1 MTSINTNMNAQLAAN
16 AITKNE
22 RAMSQTMERL
32 STGLRINS
40 AQDDAAGLGIATK
53 MTSQV
58 NGLNQAVRNAN
69 DGISMIATADGAAAE
84 ITDMLQ
90 RMRELAVQAAS
101 ETVSAAD
108 VTNINVEFKQLAV
121 GIEQIADNTQ
131 FNGMNILNGTGRSGV
146 DTDGTF
152 TFQLGSNNG
161 QTEALEFNDFQLAG
175 GAAVAA
181 VAGKMDFAG
190 ITATALALAKTN
202 NTDITFDI
210 NGTAAT
216 LDVSTVGSAG
226 TKAVLEIAMTDAQAH
241 ASTTATTM
249 TFQDKN
255 DVDYALAGVVAWTAV
270 SDVVAAWN
278 TAHQTTS
285 GLTASE
291 VLSAAGATTH
301 FRLTETNTP
310 TTVIDVSA
318 DWSITGVDSGSV
330 WMSQGSAAQTQT
342 TATDSTT
349 ATLSVAQAAAA
360 LGTVDGHTFTA
371 NGAGGV
377 LQSLQATGTTSATHY
392 MTSSLGAGVETTAGV
407 TVGVAGVM
415 GANLSGMVAASATI
429 TATTASILT
438 TLDTA
443 MTGVESQRAK
453 YGAMQNRLTHAVDN
467 LTNVSQNSSASLSR
481 IQDADYAAETTE
493 LARTQIIS
501 QAATA
506 MLSQANQQAQSVLAL
521 LK

>member
-40 AQDDAAGLGIATK
+40 AKDDAAGLGIATR

-108 VTNINVEFKQLAV
+108 VTNINVEFKQLAT

-202 NTDITFDI
+202 DTDITFDI

-226 TKAVLEIAMTDAQAH
+226 SKAVLEIAMTDAQAH

-310 TTVIDVSA
+310 TAVIDVSA
-318 DWSITGVDSGSV
+318 DWSITGVDTSNV
-330 WMSQGSAAQTQT
+330 WVTNGANAQI
-342 TATDSTT
+342 TATDSTV

-371 NGAGGV
+371 SGAGGV

>member
-1 MTSINTNMNAQLAAN
+1 MSAINTNINANLAAN
-16 AITKNE
+16 ALTKNE

-108 VTNINVEFKQLAV
+108 VTNINVEFKQLAT

-202 NTDITFDI
+202 DTDITFDI

-310 TTVIDVSA
+310 TAVIDVSA
-318 DWSITGVDSGSV
+318 DWSITGVDTSNV
-330 WMSQGSAAQTQT
+330 WVTNGANAQI
-342 TATDSTT
+342 TATDSTV

-415 GANLSGMVAASATI
+415 GADLSGMVAASATI

-443 MTGVESQRAK
+443 MTGIESQRAK

>member
-1 MTSINTNMNAQLAAN
+1 MSAINTNINANLAAN
-16 AITKNE
+16 ALTKNE

-69 DGISMIATADGAAAE
+69 DGISMIATADGAAVE

-108 VTNINVEFKQLAV
+108 VTNINVEFKQLAT

-202 NTDITFDI
+202 DTDITFDI

-226 TKAVLEIAMTDAQAH
+226 SKAVLEIAMTDAQAH

-310 TTVIDVSA
+310 TAVIDVSA
-318 DWSITGVDSGSV
+318 DWSITGVDTSNV
-330 WMSQGSAAQTQT
+330 WVTNGANAQI
-342 TATDSTT
+342 TATDSTV

-360 LGTVDGHTFTA
+360 LGTVNGHTFTA

-407 TVGVAGVM
+407 TLGVAGVM
-415 GANLSGMVAASATI
+415 GADLSGMVAASATI
-429 TATTASILT
+429 TATTAGILT

-443 MTGVESQRAK
+443 MTGIESQRAK

>member
-1 MTSINTNMNAQLAAN
+1 MSAINTNINANLAAN
-16 AITKNE
+16 ALTKNE

-69 DGISMIATADGAAAE
+69 DGISMIATADGAAVE

-202 NTDITFDI
+202 DTDITFDI

-226 TKAVLEIAMTDAQAH
+226 SKAVLEIAMTDSQAH
-241 ASTTATTM
+241 AATTSTIM

-310 TTVIDVSA
+310 TAVIDVSA
-318 DWSITGVDSGSV
+318 DWSITGVDTSSV
-330 WMSQGSAAQTQT
+330 WVSNGANGQT
-342 TATDSTT
+342 TATDSTV

-407 TVGVAGVM
+407 TLGVAGVM
-415 GANLSGMVAASATI
+415 GADLSGMVAASATI

-443 MTGVESQRAK
+443 MTGIESQRAK

-481 IQDADYAAETTE
+481 VQDADYAAETTE

>member
-1 MTSINTNMNAQLAAN
+1 MSAINTNINANLAAN
-16 AITKNE
+16 ALTKNE

-40 AQDDAAGLGIATK
+40 AQDDAAGLGIATR

-69 DGISMIATADGAAAE
+69 DGISMIATADGAAVE

-108 VTNINVEFKQLAV
+108 VTNINVEFKQLAT

-161 QTEALEFNDFQLAG
+161 QTEALEFNDFQLSG

-202 NTDITFDI
+202 DTDITFDI

-226 TKAVLEIAMTDAQAH
+226 TKAVLDIIMTDAQAN

-310 TTVIDVSA
+310 TAVIDVSA
-318 DWSITGVDSGSV
+318 DWSITADDSSNL
-330 WMSQGSAAQTQT
+330 WMTDGLQLQT
-342 TATDSTT
+342 TATDSTV

-360 LGTVDGHTFTA
+360 LGTVDGHTFTD

-443 MTGVESQRAK
+443 MTGIESQRAK

-481 IQDADYAAETTE
+481 VQDADYAAETTE

>member
-1 MTSINTNMNAQLAAN
+1 MSAINTNINANLAAN
-16 AITKNE
+16 ALTKNE

-69 DGISMIATADGAAAE
+69 DGISMIATADGAAVE

-108 VTNINVEFKQLAV
+108 VTNINVEFKQLAT

-161 QTEALEFNDFQLAG
+161 QTEALEFNDFQLSG

-202 NTDITFDI
+202 DTDITFDI

-226 TKAVLEIAMTDAQAH
+226 TKAVLDIIMTDAQAN

-310 TTVIDVSA
+310 TAVIDVSA
-318 DWSITGVDSGSV
+318 DWSITADDSSNL
-330 WMSQGSAAQTQT
+330 WMTDGLQLQT
-342 TATDSTT
+342 TATDSTV

-360 LGTVDGHTFTA
+360 LGTVDGHTFTD

-481 IQDADYAAETTE
+481 VQDADYAAETTE

>member
-40 AQDDAAGLGIATK
+40 AKDDAAGLGIATR

-69 DGISMIATADGAAAE
+69 DGISMIATADGAAVE

-108 VTNINVEFKQLAV
+108 VTNINVEFKQLAT

-202 NTDITFDI
+202 DTDITFDI

-226 TKAVLEIAMTDAQAH
+226 SKAVLEIAMTDAQAH

-310 TTVIDVSA
+310 TAVIDVSA
-318 DWSITGVDSGSV
+318 DWSITGVDTNSDWVANGAN
-330 WMSQGSAAQTQT
+330 GQT
-342 TATDSTT
+342 TATDGTV

-360 LGTVDGHTFTA
+360 LGTVNGHTFTA

-407 TVGVAGVM
+407 TLGVAGVM
-415 GANLSGMVAASATI
+415 GADLSGMVAASATI

-481 IQDADYAAETTE
+481 VQDADYAAETTE

>member
-40 AQDDAAGLGIATK
+40 AKDDAAGLGIATR

-69 DGISMIATADGAAAE
+69 DGISMIATADGAAVE

-108 VTNINVEFKQLAV
+108 VTNINVEFKQLAT

-161 QTEALEFNDFQLAG
+161 QTEALEFNDFQLSG

-202 NTDITFDI
+202 DTDITFDI

-226 TKAVLEIAMTDAQAH
+226 TKAVLDIIMTDAQAN

-310 TTVIDVSA
+310 TAVIDVSA
-318 DWSITGVDSGSV
+318 DWSITADDSSNL
-330 WMSQGSAAQTQT
+330 WMTDGLQDQT
-342 TATDSTT
+342 TATDSTV

-360 LGTVDGHTFTA
+360 LGTVDGHTFTD

-481 IQDADYAAETTE
+481 VQDADYAAETTE

>member
-1 MTSINTNMNAQLAAN
+1 MTSINTNINANLAAN
-16 AITKNE
+16 ALTKNE

-202 NTDITFDI
+202 DTDITFDI

-310 TTVIDVSA
+310 TAVIDVSA
-318 DWSITGVDSGSV
+318 DWSITGVDTSSV
-330 WMSQGSAAQTQT
+330 WVSNGANGQT
-342 TATDSTT
+342 TATDSTV

-360 LGTVDGHTFTA
+360 LGTVNGHTFTA

-443 MTGVESQRAK
+443 MTGIESQRAK

-481 IQDADYAAETTE
+481 VQDADYAAETTE

>member
-1 MTSINTNMNAQLAAN
+1 MSAINTNINANLAAN
-16 AITKNE
+16 ALTKNE

-108 VTNINVEFKQLAV
+108 VTNINVEFKQLAT

-161 QTEALEFNDFQLAG
+161 QTEALEFNDFQLSG

-202 NTDITFDI
+202 DTDITFDI

-226 TKAVLEIAMTDAQAH
+226 TKAVLDIIMTDAQAN

-310 TTVIDVSA
+310 TAVIDVSA
-318 DWSITGVDSGSV
+318 DWSITADDSSNL
-330 WMSQGSAAQTQT
+330 WMTDGLQDQT
-342 TATDSTT
+342 TATDSTV

-360 LGTVDGHTFTA
+360 LGTVDGHTFTD

-481 IQDADYAAETTE
+481 VQDADYAAETTE